1 MTMVKAKDLFLQL
14 EKRGYK
20 GRIVSI
26 RRLPDLQKEIEGL
39 YKQGLLDEGFY
50 QERLAWFTFSPPDS
64 LPEPRSIIVIAI
76 PQPQIQVIFSWNEGA
91 LALLVPP
98 TYVAYREVNQRVEDL
113 LAAFLRPERYQV
125 TQAALPLKP
134 LAVRSGLG
142 CYGRNNICYVHGMGS
157 FHRLVAFYSDFPC
170 QEDEWREPEM
180 LERCQNCQACLRSC
194 PTGAIAPE
202 RFLLHAERCITFH
215 NERSD
220 DFPSWIDPSWHNC
233 LIGCLHCQRVCPQN
247 RDFLNWVERGEEFSR
262 EETALI
268 LARVPLDQFPSATAE
283 KLERLDLVEY
293 MDVLPR
299 NLRVMLTRMSQQRG

>member
-1 MTMVKAKDLFLQL
+1 MPMNIKRDLFLRL
-14 EKRGYK
+14 EERGYK

-26 RRLPDLQKEIEGL
+26 LRLSDLQKEIEDL

-50 QERLAWFTFSPPDS
+50 QERLAWFPFSPSDS
-64 LPEPRSIIVIAI
+64 LPESRSIIVIAV
-76 PQPQIQVIFSWNEGA
+76 PQPQIRVIFSWNGRA
-91 LALLVPP
+91 LPLLIPP
-98 TYVAYREVNQRVEDL
+98 TYVAYHEVNQRVEDL
-113 LAAFLRPERYQV
+113 LTAFLGLEGYRV
-125 TQAALPLKP
+125 AQAALPLKL

-142 CYGRNNICYVHGMGS
+142 YYGRNNICYVHGMGS

-170 QEDEWREPEM
+170 QEDEWREAEM
-180 LERCQNCQACLRSC
+180 LEHCQNCQACLRSC
-194 PTGAIAPE
+194 LTGAITSE

-233 LIGCLHCQRVCPQN
+233 LVGCLHCQRACPQN

-268 LARVPLDQFPSATAE
+268 LAGVPLDQFPSATAE

-293 MDVLPR
+293 TNVLPR
-299 NLRVMLTRMSQQRG
+299 NLRVMLTRMSQQRD